1 LDAHAT
7 IASFYFFQRQF
18 SSEFTAISTTHDA
31 PQAGQEA
38 ADAGR
43 RRARSRGRGNRADAP
58 LSASGSSWDSTEFV
72 VEPESGKVRFH
83 DLDLP
88 VPLLHAIADLGFRY
102 CSPIQARSLP
112 LALRGHDVVGKA
124 QTGTGKT
131 AAFLITI
138 ITDLLQN
145 PITEE
150 RFAGEARALVIAP
163 TRELVMQI
171 ADDAKALCKY
181 TDLEIHTLVGGMDYD
196 RQRQRLHQRHCDLL
210 VATPGRLLDF
220 CNSRDVHLDQVE
232 VLVIDEA
239 DRMLDMGFIPQVRR
253 IVRLTP
259 HKAEHRQT
267 LMFSATFTEDVHRLA
282 EQWTERP
289 VFVEIEPERVA
300 AESVNQ
306 RVFIVETRNKFTLLR
321 NLLRDPEVE
330 SAIVFANRRDQ
341 CRRLQ
346 EKLRNAGIEAGLL
359 SGEVAQNQRVRT
371 LEAFKSG
378 TLKVLV
384 ATDVAGRGLHVEG
397 ISHVINYTLPEEP
410 EDYVHRIGRTG
421 RAGKTGT
428 SISFACED
436 DAFLLEPISA
446 LLGRQLEC
454 EQPPAELL
462 HH

>member
-1 LDAHAT
+1 MNDPQQSSPAAT
-7 IASFYFFQRQF
+7 GS
-18 SSEFTAISTTHDA
+18 
-31 PQAGQEA
+31 
-38 ADAGR
+38 GR
-43 RRARSRGRGNRADAP
+43 RPRGRGNRADQAATAAKVDWHP
-58 LSASGSSWDSTEFV
+58 DEFP
-72 VEPESGKVRFH
+72 VEPQAGMVRFQ
-83 DLDLP
+83 DLDLAP
-88 VPLLHAIADLGFRY
+88 ALLHAIADLGFRY
-102 CSPIQARSLP
+102 CSPIQARALP
-112 LALRGHDVVGKA
+112 FALRGHDVVGKA

-138 ITDLLQN
+138 ITDLLDN
-145 PITEE
+145 PVEGE
-150 RFAGEARALVIAP
+150 RFAGEARSLVIAP

-171 ADDAKALCKY
+171 AQDAKDLCKY
-181 TDLEIHTLVGGMDYD
+181 TDLEVHTLVGGMDYD
-196 RQRQRLHQRHCDLL
+196 KQRQHLHQRHCDIL

-220 CNSRDVHLDQVE
+220 CNSRDVYLDQAE
-232 VLVIDEA
+232 ILVIDEA

-259 HKAEHRQT
+259 NKAEHRQT
-267 LMFSATFTEDVHRLA
+267 LMFSATFTDDVHRLA

-300 AESVNQ
+300 AESVDQ
-306 RVFIVETRNKFTLLR
+306 KVYITETRKKFALLR

-341 CRRLQ
+341 CRKLQ
-346 EKLRNAGIEAGLL
+346 ERLRAAGIEAGLL

-371 LEAFKSG
+371 LDAFKSG
-378 TLKVLV
+378 KLKVLV
-384 ATDVAGRGLHVEG
+384 ATDVAGRGLHVDG

-436 DAFLLEPISA
+436 DAFLLEPIGV
-446 LLGRQLEC
+446 LLGKKLDC
-454 EQPPAELL
+454 EQPSEELL
-462 HH
+462 RV

>member
-1 LDAHAT
+1 MNDPQQSSPAAT
-7 IASFYFFQRQF
+7 GS
-18 SSEFTAISTTHDA
+18 
-31 PQAGQEA
+31 
-38 ADAGR
+38 GR
-43 RRARSRGRGNRADAP
+43 RPRGRGNRADQAATAATVDWNP
-58 LSASGSSWDSTEFV
+58 DEFA
-72 VEPESGKVRFH
+72 VEPQVGMVRFQ
-83 DLDLP
+83 DLDLAP
-88 VPLLHAIADLGFRY
+88 VLLHAIADLGFRY
-102 CSPIQARSLP
+102 CSPIQARALP
-112 LALRGHDVVGKA
+112 FALRGHDVVGKA

-138 ITDLLQN
+138 ITDLLNN
-145 PITEE
+145 PVEGE
-150 RFAGEARALVIAP
+150 RFAGEARSLVIAP

-171 ADDAKALCKY
+171 AQDAKDLCKY
-181 TDLEIHTLVGGMDYD
+181 TDLEVHTLVGGMDYD
-196 RQRQRLHQRHCDLL
+196 KQRQHLHQRHCDIL

-220 CNSRDVHLDQVE
+220 CNSRDVYLDQAE
-232 VLVIDEA
+232 ILVIDEA

-259 HKAEHRQT
+259 NKAEHRQT
-267 LMFSATFTEDVHRLA
+267 LMFSATFTDDVHRLA

-306 RVFIVETRNKFTLLR
+306 RVFITEARKKFALLR

-341 CRRLQ
+341 CRKLQ
-346 EKLRNAGIEAGLL
+346 ERLRAAGIEAGLL

-371 LEAFKSG
+371 LDAFKSG
-378 TLKVLV
+378 KLKVLV
-384 ATDVAGRGLHVEG
+384 ATDVAGRGLHVDG

-436 DAFLLEPISA
+436 DAFLLEPIGV
-446 LLGRQLEC
+446 LLGKKLDC
-454 EQPPAELL
+454 EQPPEELL
-462 HH
+462 QT

>member
-1 LDAHAT
+1 MNDPQQTSPEAT
-7 IASFYFFQRQF
+7 GS
-18 SSEFTAISTTHDA
+18 
-31 PQAGQEA
+31 
-38 ADAGR
+38 GR
-43 RRARSRGRGNRADAP
+43 RPRGRGNRADRATQAAP
-58 LSASGSSWDSTEFV
+58 AEWNPDQFV
-72 VEPESGKVRFH
+72 VEPEPGKVRFQ
-83 DLDLP
+83 DLDLAP
-88 VPLLHAIADLGFRY
+88 PLLHAIADLGFRY
-102 CSPIQARSLP
+102 CSPIQARALP
-112 LALRGHDVVGKA
+112 FALRGHDVVGKA

-138 ITDLLQN
+138 ITDLLRH
-145 PITEE
+145 PSEGE

-171 ADDAKALCKY
+171 ADDAKGLCKY
-181 TDLEIHTLVGGMDYD
+181 TGLEVHTLVGGMDYD
-196 RQRQRLHQRHCDLL
+196 KQRARLHQRHCDIL

-220 CNSRDVHLDQVE
+220 CNSRDVYLDQTE

-253 IVRLTP
+253 IVRMTP

-267 LMFSATFTEDVHRLA
+267 LMFSATFTDDVHRLA

-300 AESVNQ
+300 ADSVDQ
-306 RVFIVETRNKFTLLR
+306 KVYITETRKKFVLLR

-341 CRRLQ
+341 CRKLQ
-346 EKLRNAGIEAGLL
+346 ERLRAAGIEAGLL

-371 LEAFKSG
+371 LDAFKSG
-378 TLKVLV
+378 KLKVLV
-384 ATDVAGRGLHVEG
+384 ATDVAGRGLHVDG

-436 DAFLLEPISA
+436 DAFLLEPIGV
-446 LLGRQLEC
+446 LLGRKLDC
-454 EQPPAELL
+454 EQPPEELL
-462 HH
+462 QG

>member
-1 LDAHAT
+1 MND
-7 IASFYFFQRQF
+7 
-18 SSEFTAISTTHDA
+18 
-31 PQAGQEA
+31 PQQTSPEA
-38 ADAGR
+38 AGSGR
-43 RRARSRGRGNRADAP
+43 RPRGRGNRADRATQAAP
-58 LSASGSSWDSTEFV
+58 AEWNPHQFV
-72 VEPESGKVRFH
+72 VEPEPGKVRFQ
-83 DLDLP
+83 DLDLAP
-88 VPLLHAIADLGFRY
+88 PLLHAIADLGFRY
-102 CSPIQARSLP
+102 CSPIQARALP
-112 LALRGHDVVGKA
+112 FALRGHDVVGKA

-138 ITDLLQN
+138 ITDLLRH
-145 PITEE
+145 PSEGE

-171 ADDAKALCKY
+171 ADDAKGLCKY
-181 TDLEIHTLVGGMDYD
+181 TGLEVHTLVGGMDYD
-196 RQRQRLHQRHCDLL
+196 KQRARLHQRHCDIL

-220 CNSRDVHLDQVE
+220 CNSRDVYLDQTE

-253 IVRLTP
+253 IVRMTP

-267 LMFSATFTEDVHRLA
+267 LMFSATFTDDVHRLA

-300 AESVNQ
+300 ADSVDQ
-306 RVFIVETRNKFTLLR
+306 KVYITETRKKFVLLR

-341 CRRLQ
+341 CRKLQ
-346 EKLRNAGIEAGLL
+346 ERLRAAGIEAGLL

-371 LEAFKSG
+371 LDAFKSG
-378 TLKVLV
+378 KLKVLV
-384 ATDVAGRGLHVEG
+384 ATDVAGRGLHVDG

-436 DAFLLEPISA
+436 DAFLLEPIGV
-446 LLGRQLEC
+446 LLGRKLDC
-454 EQPPAELL
+454 EQPPEELL
-462 HH
+462 QG

>member
-1 LDAHAT
+1 MNDPQQSSPEAT
-7 IASFYFFQRQF
+7 GS
-18 SSEFTAISTTHDA
+18 
-31 PQAGQEA
+31 
-38 ADAGR
+38 GR
-43 RRARSRGRGNRADAP
+43 RPRGRGNRANKAVPAAQADWSP
-58 LSASGSSWDSTEFV
+58 DEFP
-72 VEPESGKVRFH
+72 VEFQPGKVRFQ
-83 DLDLP
+83 DLDLAP
-88 VPLLHAIADLGFRY
+88 SLLHAIADLRFRY

-112 LALRGHDVVGKA
+112 FALRGHDVVGKA

-138 ITDLLQN
+138 ITDLLDN
-145 PITEE
+145 PVEGE
-150 RFAGEARALVIAP
+150 RFAGEARSLVIAP

-171 ADDAKALCKY
+171 AEDAKDLCKY
-181 TDLEIHTLVGGMDYD
+181 TGLQVHRLVGGMDYD
-196 RQRQRLHQRHCDLL
+196 KQRQHLHQRHCDIL

-220 CNSRDVHLDQVE
+220 CNSRDVYLDQAE
-232 VLVIDEA
+232 ILVIDEA

-259 HKAEHRQT
+259 NKAEHRQT
-267 LMFSATFTEDVHRLA
+267 LMFSATFTDDVHRLA

-300 AESVNQ
+300 AESVDQ
-306 RVFIVETRNKFTLLR
+306 KVYITETRKKFALLR

-341 CRRLQ
+341 CRKLQ
-346 EKLRNAGIEAGLL
+346 ERLRAAGIEAGLL

-371 LEAFKSG
+371 LDAFKSG
-378 TLKVLV
+378 KLKVLV
-384 ATDVAGRGLHVEG
+384 ATDVAGRGLHVDG

-436 DAFLLEPISA
+436 DAFLLEPIGV
-446 LLGRQLEC
+446 LLGKTLDC
-454 EQPPAELL
+454 EQPPEELL
-462 HH
+462 QG

>member
-1 LDAHAT
+1 MAVF
-7 IASFYFFQRQF
+7 IGVP
-18 SSEFTAISTTHDA
+18 AISITHDA
-31 PQAGQEA
+31 PRSNPETSGS
-38 ADAGR
+38 GR
-43 RRARSRGRGNRADAP
+43 RRGRANRARSTQNPPA
-58 LSASGSSWDSTEFV
+58 GSSWSLDDFPV
-72 VEPESGKVRFH
+72 AAQPDKVRFH

-88 VPLLHAIADLGFRY
+88 LPLMHAIADLGFQY

-112 LALRGHDVVGKA
+112 FTLRGHDVVGKA

-138 ITDLLQN
+138 ITDLLQH
-145 PITEE
+145 PVEEEE

-171 ADDAKALCKY
+171 AEDAKALCKH

-196 RQRQRLHQRHCDLL
+196 RQRQHLHQRHCDIL

-220 CNSRDVHLDQVE
+220 CNSRDVYLDQVE

-267 LMFSATFTEDVHRLA
+267 LLFSATFTEDVHRLA
-282 EQWTERP
+282 EQWTLRP

-300 AESVNQ
+300 ADSVNQ
-306 RVFIVETRNKFTLLR
+306 RVFIVETRNKFALLR
-321 NLLRDPEVE
+321 KLLHDPEVE
-330 SAIVFANRRDQ
+330 SALVFANRRDQ

-346 EKLRNAGIEAGLL
+346 ERLRNAGIEAGLL

-371 LEAFKSG
+371 LDAFKSG
-378 TLKVLV
+378 KLKVLV
-384 ATDVAGRGLHVEG
+384 ATDVAGRGLHVDG

-421 RAGKTGT
+421 RAGETGT

-436 DAFLLEPISA
+436 DAFLLEPISV
-446 LLGRQLEC
+446 LLGHELEC
-454 EQPPAELL
+454 EQPPEELL
-462 HH
+462 QN

>member
-1 LDAHAT
+1 MNDP
-7 IASFYFFQRQF
+7 QQ
-18 SSEFTAISTTHDA
+18 SSPAA
-31 PQAGQEA
+31 PGS
-38 ADAGR
+38 GR
-43 RRARSRGRGNRADAP
+43 RPRGRGNRADQAATAAKVDWHP
-58 LSASGSSWDSTEFV
+58 DEFP
-72 VEPESGKVRFH
+72 VEPQPGMVRFQ
-83 DLDLP
+83 DLDLAP
-88 VPLLHAIADLGFRY
+88 SLLHAIADLGFRY
-102 CSPIQARSLP
+102 CSPIQARALP
-112 LALRGHDVVGKA
+112 FALRGHDVVGKA

-138 ITDLLQN
+138 ITDLLDN
-145 PITEE
+145 PVEGE
-150 RFAGEARALVIAP
+150 RFAGEARSLVIAP

-171 ADDAKALCKY
+171 AQDAEDLCKY
-181 TDLEIHTLVGGMDYD
+181 TGLEVHTLVGGMDYD
-196 RQRQRLHQRHCDLL
+196 KQRQHLHQRHCDIL

-220 CNSRDVHLDQVE
+220 CNSRDVYLDQAE
-232 VLVIDEA
+232 ILVIDEA

-259 HKAEHRQT
+259 NKAEHRQT
-267 LMFSATFTEDVHRLA
+267 LMFSATFTDDVHRLA

-300 AESVNQ
+300 AESVDQ
-306 RVFIVETRNKFTLLR
+306 KVYITETRKKFALLR

-341 CRRLQ
+341 CRKLQ
-346 EKLRNAGIEAGLL
+346 ERLRAAGIEAGLL

-371 LEAFKSG
+371 LDAFKSG
-378 TLKVLV
+378 KLKVLV
-384 ATDVAGRGLHVEG
+384 ATDVAGRGLHVDG

-436 DAFLLEPISA
+436 DAFLLEPIGV
-446 LLGRQLEC
+446 LLGKKLDC
-454 EQPPAELL
+454 EQPSEELL
-462 HH
+462 RV